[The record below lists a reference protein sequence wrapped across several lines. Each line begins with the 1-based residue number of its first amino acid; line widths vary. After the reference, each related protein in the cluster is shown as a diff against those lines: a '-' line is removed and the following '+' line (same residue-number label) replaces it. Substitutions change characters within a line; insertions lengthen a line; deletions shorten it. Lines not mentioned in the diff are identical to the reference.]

1 MEMKKTALV
10 IATAA
15 SLTLGAAVVLAHGH
29 GTPGMHPGGASCG
42 GMVMQRITRML
53 HRLDLS
59 DGQREKVHAILEAA
73 RPEFRAHME
82 SLRAGRQKLWNL
94 DPGTFDEARVRE
106 LARARADEMVELMV
120 LGQKVRSQVWA
131 VLTPEQREKAAEMR
145 GKMRERMKKS
155 MRHCREEA
163 GGPPAR

>member
-1 MEMKKTALV
+1 MGMRKTALV
-10 IATAA
+10 IAAAA

-29 GTPGMHPGGASCG
+29 GKPGMHPGGAFGS

-59 DGQREKVHAILEAA
+59 DEQREKVHAILEAA
-73 RPEFRAHME
+73 RPEFQAHME
-82 SLRAGRQKLWNL
+82 SLRAGRQELWNM

-106 LARARADEMVELMV
+106 LARARADEVVELVV

-131 VLTPEQREKAAEMR
+131 VLTPEQRERAAEMR
-145 GKMRERMKKS
+145 SRMRERMER
-155 MRHCREEA
+155 MRDCMGEA
-163 GGPPAR
+163 GGPPAE